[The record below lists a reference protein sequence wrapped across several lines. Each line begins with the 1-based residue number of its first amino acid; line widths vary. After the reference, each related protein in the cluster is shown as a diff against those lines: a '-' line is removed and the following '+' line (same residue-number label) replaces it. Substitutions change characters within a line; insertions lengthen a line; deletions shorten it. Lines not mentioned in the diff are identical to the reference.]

1 VNCGFCGRPF
11 HLGPTSLAPSR
22 NAVLVTDRLW
32 RDAMDGSQLFE
43 HYLLGQPCG
52 WLPPRLIWSFASI
65 PIRRQSEAQIDF
77 GLILPETSDPA
88 FGRLH
93 GSPATTCR
101 TANPFKR
108 LALIAAVHRFN
119 KDPVGWLQAF
129 SNAATAAG
137 KAAIANL
144 LGTLPNAIAERM
156 RGGGRAPSPNSG
168 YACQAVETHQTS
180 IRLAANLRQV
190 REFCLKL
197 THAAPHN
204 AVGSHD

>member
-1 VNCGFCGRPF
+1 
-11 HLGPTSLAPSR
+11 
-22 NAVLVTDRLW
+22 
-32 RDAMDGSQLFE
+32 MDGSQLFE

-65 PIRRQSEAQIDF
+65 PIRRQSEAQIAH
-77 GLILPETSDPA
+77 GLILPEASGPA

-144 LGTLPNAIAERM
+144 LSTLPNAIAERM
-156 RGGGRAPSPNSG
+156 RGDRRAPSVNSG
-168 YACQAVETHQTS
+168 YTCRAVEAHQIS
-180 IRLAANLRQV
+180 IRLAENLRQV
-190 REFCLKL
+190 RELCLKL
-197 THAAPHN
+197 TGSASISVLGIRVKRAAFAPA
-204 AVGSHD
+204 AVLDLRERTLRVSESSAD